1 MNETQTTATP
11 GAVNDSIYGVSVFI
25 GDILRHLSV
34 RRPSAN
40 EVFNL
45 CLLNASMASDN
56 FFTVIDELERLRDR
70 LAASE
75 ASRAELV
82 GALEDAQSAM
92 ALAEAEWLLEPGASR
107 NGPAPLWIRSLR
119 AALANARKAEGGEG

>member
-82 GALEDAQSAM
+82 EALEIAQRIIEDNEALIQDADMWDDQEQDNVELIA
-92 ALAEAEWLLEPGASR
+92 
-107 NGPAPLWIRSLR
+107 